1 MHLDTRDCQQRV
13 FVLLPTYAP
22 SFTGQKEVV
31 KLGRWFSWNAAASE
45 QLPEFWIAKML
56 LEHHFEGSIPDP
68 DEASATQVA
77 FDDLGGAARAKT
89 PQAELSQLK
98 DRCHE
103 MVAASACIGGVQSDV
118 LTCKLEAVRTSGLR
132 GFNHS
137 GQQRGS
143 KWRTSLGLQADV
155 GAAADECQDV
165 VRCDPASVGMVR
177 RSSETDQNSH
187 GLLERNSCHHWR
199 AVDERART

>member
-1 MHLDTRDCQQRV
+1 MRFDTLESQQRV
-13 FVLLPTYAP
+13 FDLLPAHAP

-31 KLGRWFSWNAAASE
+31 KLGRWFSWSAAAAE
-45 QLPEFWIAKML
+45 QLPVFRIAKML

-89 PQAELSQLK
+89 PQAELSHLK

-118 LTCKLEAVRTSGLR
+118 LEASTCKLEAVRTSGLR

-155 GAAADECQDV
+155 GAAVDEC
-165 VRCDPASVGMVR
+165 
-177 RSSETDQNSH
+177 
-187 GLLERNSCHHWR
+187 
-199 AVDERART
+199 

>member
-1 MHLDTRDCQQRV
+1 MLGFLRLRFVPGMPFDTLECKQRL
-13 FVLLPTYAP
+13 FDLLPTYAP

-77 FDDLGGAARAKT
+77 FEDLGGAARAKT

-103 MVAASACIGGVQSDV
+103 MVAASACIGGVLEAS
-118 LTCKLEAVRTSGLR
+118 TCKLKAVRTSGLR
-132 GFNHS
+132 GFTNS

-155 GAAADECQDV
+155 GAVVDEC
-165 VRCDPASVGMVR
+165 
-177 RSSETDQNSH
+177 
-187 GLLERNSCHHWR
+187 
-199 AVDERART
+199 